1 MGPTVGIF
9 TSRKNA
15 ERAIEHLQSVGI
27 PPNRISLLSPG
38 ASKEEIHDVP
48 TTDTEQPGM
57 GKALGGVVGGV
68 LGMQVGAA
76 LSVVIPGIGPVVA
89 TGLVAIGLLGAIGVV
104 GGAVAGQALEAPTV
118 HGLPVDELYLYEDA
132 LRQGRTILFV
142 LADTQNEAEAAR
154 KIMANVGAESLD
166 AARKTWWVGLRDAEE
181 VEYAGQG
188 GDFTA
193 DEPKYRRG
201 FEAAL
206 SIKARGKSYE
216 EALPFLEESYPD
228 IYDRI
233 PFRRGYERGH
243 AYYQELTRH

>member
-9 TSRKNA
+9 ISRKNA
-15 ERAIEHLQSVGI
+15 EQAIEHVQSVGI
-27 PPNRISLLSPG
+27 RPEQISLLSPG
-38 ASKEEIHDVP
+38 ASQEEIHDVP
-48 TTDTEQPGM
+48 TTETEQPGM

-68 LGMQVGAA
+68 LGMQAGVA

-104 GGAVAGQALEAPTV
+104 SGAAAGDALEASTL

-142 LADTQNEAEAAR
+142 LADTQEQVDAAR
-154 KIMANVGAESLD
+154 KIMANTGAESLD

-188 GDFTA
+188 GNFTA
-193 DEPKYRRG
+193 DEPNYRRG

-206 SIKARGKSYE
+206 SIKVRGKSYE
-216 EALPFLEESYPD
+216 EALPVLKESYAD
-228 IYDRI
+228 IYERI

-243 AYYQELTRH
+243 AYYQELTRR